1 MTADDLFLATLDD
14 LDARLTLGRGE
25 YDALCMAWLLRR
37 LFENGSRSLVSQV
50 NVDPVIDLVFTV
62 RDDIAI
68 EHVAGWIPLAP
79 TNDGA
84 ATVDLGLDGFLQRT
98 AIVVWPGNDQS
109 KRREISVKQLVLW
122 LANNEGAVH
131 LTESREGWKLALA
144 EYRDTASYQTADG
157 LYRGGV
163 FDLTWVARVARD
175 GLEPLRELVA
185 GRIAAR
191 DDAAGRTPRWPDL
204 HRRPSR

>member
-1 MTADDLFLATLDD
+1 
-14 LDARLTLGRGE
+14 
-25 YDALCMAWLLRR
+25 
-37 LFENGSRSLVSQV
+37 
-50 NVDPVIDLVFTV
+50 
-62 RDDIAI
+62 
-68 EHVAGWIPLAP
+68 
-79 TNDGA
+79 
-84 ATVDLGLDGFLQRT
+84 
-98 AIVVWPGNDQS
+98 
-109 KRREISVKQLVLW
+109 VLW